1 MKNRVLVVGEICDDV
16 FIYGSASRLCPD
28 VPAPVFKAN
37 KKVVVQSLRTTL
49 FEDIFK

>member
-37 KKVVVQSLRTTL
+37 KKVVNKGS
-49 FEDIFK
+49 